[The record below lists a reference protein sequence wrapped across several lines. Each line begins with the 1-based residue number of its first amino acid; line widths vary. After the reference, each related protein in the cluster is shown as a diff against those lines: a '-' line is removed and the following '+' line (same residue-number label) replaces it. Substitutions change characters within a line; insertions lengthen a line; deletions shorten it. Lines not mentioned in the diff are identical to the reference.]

1 MLPSLNLVSG
11 HDKQFIDVKLQVKQ
25 LTSHD
30 SQTLVI
36 PFPNYPLEQG
46 PQEPVVVLYKI
57 PSHMH
62 WLLLNINPVKQFEQL
77 ESDTHAV
84 HSDGQAEHF

>member
-1 MLPSLNLVSG
+1 LLPSLNLVSG

-36 PFPNYPLEQG
+36 PFPNYPLEQAFK
-46 PQEPVVVLYKI
+46 KI
-57 PSHMH
+57 E
-62 WLLLNINPVKQFEQL
+62 IEI
-77 ESDTHAV
+77 
-84 HSDGQAEHF
+84 